1 MKFRRFGKTDVN
13 VRILG
18 FGGAGIGFRDTSL
31 CDVERLLGDALDS
44 GLNVVTNQN
53 GIIRG
58 RSSMFLHTRL
68 SHPMWFQAVVVTDTQ
83 TMHLRD
89 DAFDIIPNPPG
100 RTSPDSNEQT
110 P

>member
-68 SHPMWFQAVVVTDTQ
+68 SQLVQ
-83 TMHLRD
+83 TIAHHSVGKHLTT
-89 DAFDIIPNPPG
+89 AEINQISNIIKQN
-100 RTSPDSNEQT
+100 SQQHMY
-110 P
+110 